1 MQRAENSFRVV
12 MFVISEVCVF
22 LTSDKQIGLSS
33 MIVNELRGRLNFPEG
48 KVSVK
53 IYFLNNLKEYLN
65 KQKKSI
71 YHYLIPLMICLSTVK
86 HENNFL
92 RMLFCQTIKKR
103 HHASFLKS
111 FIY

>member
-65 KQKKSI
+65 KQKKI
-71 YHYLIPLMICLSTVK
+71 NLS
-86 HENNFL
+86 
-92 RMLFCQTIKKR
+92 LFNPS
-103 HHASFLKS
+103 HDLFVELSFS
-111 FIY
+111 N